1 MKRFLLILLPLLLSL
16 TAQSQET
23 EVTGKVISAED
34 GLPIPGVNVVVE
46 GTTKGTATDVDGNY
60 SLLLA
65 PGENTLV
72 FTFVGFKTMTAEV
85 SGRSTIDISLE
96 SDVTALDEIVVVGY
110 GEQRKIDITG
120 SVHNVKGEEITKQ
133 PSVNPISALQGRVA
147 GVQITN
153 SGSPGASPQIRIR
166 GTGTVYGNPNPLYV
180 VDGVWYDDITFL
192 NPGDI
197 ADMSIL
203 KDASSQSIY
212 GVRAANG
219 VVLITTKKGKQ
230 EGPATVSYN
239 GFVGTQIVTNQVDM
253 ATGPQ
258 FATMVNE
265 LDVVNG
271 NAGRYADPSSYGTT
285 DWYDEILRDALI
297 SNHTISISGGGENST
312 YNFSLGYLSQEGIV
326 ETNNFKRYTARLQND
341 FQAFDFLKIGYT
353 ITGAL
358 NRSDDIPTGIFHEL
372 YSASPITPVFEADGS
387 YGDPN
392 DYAASSSTLFN
403 PQATIDFYDQES
415 QNYRITGNVFAELTF
430 LENFTFRTSLGG
442 DFAENELRNYTPAYE
457 ATLSQRRD
465 ISLLKRERSENRNW
479 ILENTLTYNRELNE
493 QHNITVLLGQ
503 GAQQYQ
509 FYRLIGTAEN
519 VPNNSEGDFYFTLGD
534 PGTALV
540 DDEGDLSTVASYFAR
555 VNYSFRD
562 KYLLTASFRADGSS
576 KFGSDDR
583 WGYFP
588 SVGVGWVMSEENF
601 MADQTIFNNLKLRGS
616 WGRIGNSSVPANT
629 SVLRVSQPPAF
640 VYVGGNGETLA
651 GASINT
657 ITPPTTVW
665 ETGVGTDIGLEA
677 NFLDFRLYAEVDY
690 YIKDT
695 EDAIFAIPILRSLGT
710 ELGTIVAN
718 QATFRNSGFEFLV
731 TWNDQPNDDFSYS
744 ISANLGINEN
754 EVLEVSTGRN
764 PIDQAVGTT
773 GGANNTRTIV
783 GEPIGQFYGFEVV
796 GIFQSQEDID
806 AYLSDDGGLIQPN
819 AKPGDFKYA
828 DLNNDGRIDGLDHR
842 FLGNPNPRNTYGINT
857 TWRYKA
863 FDLTLDFQGVAGVE
877 LYNANLGAR
886 FGSENFTRDFYENRW
901 HGAGTSNDYPSANIG
916 GGDNYRSNSFYVESG
931 DYFRIRNVQLG
942 YNLPSSITE
951 RWKINALRIYAN
963 AQNPVTFFSYRGMTP
978 EIVGDPTQEAA
989 PTRAGVDTNVYP
1001 MYATYNLGL
1010 NVTF

>member
-1 MKRFLLILLPLLLSL
+1 MKRFLLVLLPLLLSL
-16 TAQSQET
+16 TAWSQEA
-23 EVTGKVISAED
+23 EVTGKVISADD

-65 PGENTLV
+65 PGENLLV
-72 FTFVGFKTMTAEV
+72 FTFVGFKPMTVEV
-85 SGRSTIDISLE
+85 NGRSTIDISLE

-120 SVHNVKGEEITKQ
+120 SVHNVDGEEITKQ
-133 PSVNPISALQGRVA
+133 PSVNAISALQGRVA

-153 SGSPGASPQIRIR
+153 SGSPGAAPQIRIR

-197 ADMSIL
+197 AEMSIL

-230 EGPATVSYN
+230 DGPATVSYN

-265 LDVVNG
+265 LDVVNA
-271 NAGRYADPSSYGTT
+271 NAPRYANPSSFGTT

-326 ETNNFKRYTARLQND
+326 ETNTFKRYTARLQND

-372 YSASPITPVFEADGS
+372 YSASPITPVYEADGS

-430 LENFTFRTSLGG
+430 LKDFTFRTSLGG

-479 ILENTLTYNRELNE
+479 ILENTLTFSRELNE
-493 QHNITVLLGQ
+493 RHNITVLLGQ

-509 FYRLIGTAEN
+509 FYKLIGTAEN

-555 VNYSFRD
+555 VNYSFMD

-588 SVGVGWVMSEENF
+588 SVGIGWVMSEENF

-806 AYLSDDGGLIQPN
+806 AYVSNGELIQPN
-819 AKPGDFKYA
+819 AKPGDFKFA

-886 FGSENFTRDFYENRW
+886 FGSENFTREFYENRW
-901 HGAGTSNDYPSANIG
+901 HGAGTSNEYPSANIG

>member
-1 MKRFLLILLPLLLSL
+1 MKRFLLVLLPLLLSL
-16 TAQSQET
+16 TAWSQEA
-23 EVTGKVISAED
+23 EVTGKVISADD

-65 PGENTLV
+65 PGENLLV
-72 FTFVGFKTMTAEV
+72 FTFVGFKPMTVEV
-85 SGRSTIDISLE
+85 NGRSTIDISLE

-120 SVHNVKGEEITKQ
+120 SVHNVDGEEITKQ
-133 PSVNPISALQGRVA
+133 PSVNAISALQGRVA

-153 SGSPGASPQIRIR
+153 SGSPGAAPQIRIR

-197 ADMSIL
+197 AEMSIL

-230 EGPATVSYN
+230 DGPATVSYN

-265 LDVVNG
+265 LDVVNA
-271 NAGRYADPSSYGTT
+271 NAPRYANPSSFGTT

-326 ETNNFKRYTARLQND
+326 ETNTFKRYTARLQND

-372 YSASPITPVFEADGS
+372 YSASPITPVYEADGS

-430 LENFTFRTSLGG
+430 LKDFTFRTSLGG

-479 ILENTLTYNRELNE
+479 ILENTLTFSRELNE
-493 QHNITVLLGQ
+493 RHNITVLLGQ

-509 FYRLIGTAEN
+509 FYKLIGTAEN

-555 VNYSFRD
+555 VNYSFMD

-588 SVGVGWVMSEENF
+588 SVGIGWVMSEENF